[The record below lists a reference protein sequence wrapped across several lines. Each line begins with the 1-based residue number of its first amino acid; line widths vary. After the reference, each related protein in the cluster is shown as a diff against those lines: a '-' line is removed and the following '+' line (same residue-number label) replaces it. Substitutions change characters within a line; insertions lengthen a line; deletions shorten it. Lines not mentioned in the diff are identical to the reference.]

1 MVVNIH
7 GGEQIQAWYMRMTST
22 GVVPIL
28 QDGEKIIKES
38 ENIVDYIDREF
49 PTGNEIQYEPIN
61 CHYDIR

>member
-49 PTGNEIQYEPIN
+49 PTGNEIQY
-61 CHYDIR
+61 